1 MKIKYLQLSL
11 ILASLL
17 GYLQWGGDNHMF
29 LFQAEW
35 DLLKK
40 AIEEPASVLHPFTVL
55 PFIGQLILLI
65 NLFQK
70 QPSKRLTLIGIAFLG
85 MLLGLLFIIGVMTL
99 DFKILFSTLPFL
111 ILAAL
116 TIREVKKS
124 KSSINS

>member
-1 MKIKYLQLSL
+1 MKIKYLHLSL

-40 AIEEPASVLHPFTVL
+40 AIEEPASVIHPFTVL
-55 PFIGQLILLI
+55 PFVGQLILLI

-70 QPSKRLTLIGIAFLG
+70 KPSKRLTLIGIAFLG

-116 TIREVKKS
+116 TIREVRKK
-124 KSSINS
+124 

>member
-1 MKIKYLQLSL
+1 MKIKYLHLSL

-116 TIREVKKS
+116 TIREVRKK
-124 KSSINS
+124 

>member
-1 MKIKYLQLSL
+1 MKIKYLHLSL

-40 AIEEPASVLHPFTVL
+40 AMEEPASVLHPFTVL
-55 PFIGQLILLI
+55 PFVGQLMLLI

-70 QPSKRLTLIGIAFLG
+70 KPSKRLTLIGIAFLG

-116 TIREVKKS
+116 TIREVSKK
-124 KSSINS
+124 